1 MTRMYVS
8 ECEEI
13 VGLFRRIARQ
23 QRNYECRFEQDWISF
38 SLNALHSAGAEHI
51 EWMLF
56 DHTNVP
62 QRLQSVCDLL
72 WRLPKD
78 EVPFAAVI
86 TVVSTPICVR
96 QIRRTHFGL

>member
-1 MTRMYVS
+1 MFLNVKRSSAYLDELLVS
-8 ECEEI
+8 NGI
-13 VGLFRRIARQ
+13 TNIAL
-23 QRNYECRFEQDWISF
+23 DWISF